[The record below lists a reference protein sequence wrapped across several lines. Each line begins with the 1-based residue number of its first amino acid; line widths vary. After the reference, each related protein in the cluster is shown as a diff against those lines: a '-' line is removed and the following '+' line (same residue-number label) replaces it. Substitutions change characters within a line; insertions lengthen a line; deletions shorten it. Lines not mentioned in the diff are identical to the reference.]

1 MLGKIVEL
9 AYTQALWQFIST
21 LAVSKV
27 QNSSQ
32 QAKENAAMT
41 LVYINALRSTLL
53 MIMSNMH
60 DKLFSINFVSAMAAT
75 KTDEEMIEFVQKQ
88 FVPLIKDT
96 EGAMDSLPGYMDG
109 IQPLVQMSSLLYHL
123 RKDRHVYVIQEMHS
137 MFCDKLNDTSFNEG
151 IHKLIMSVIAAL
163 MTQSEQALRM
173 YPILSGLGKCL
184 LTYKLLK

>member
-1 MLGKIVEL
+1 MAKIIGL
-9 AYTQALWQFIST
+9 AYSQALWQFIST

-53 MIMSNMH
+53 LIMNNMK
-60 DKLFSINFVSAMAAT
+60 DKLFSINFVSAMAAI
-75 KTDEEMIEFVQKQ
+75 KTDDEMKEFVQMQ
-88 FVPLIKDT
+88 FVPLIKDA
-96 EGAMDSLPGYMDG
+96 ENAIDNLPDYMDG

-123 RKDRHVYVIQEMHS
+123 RKDRHVFVIQEMHS
-137 MFCDKLNDTSFNEG
+137 MFCDKLKDTSFSEG

-163 MTQSEQALRM
+163 MTQSDQALRM
-173 YPILSGLGKCL
+173 YPILSGLGKL
-184 LTYKLLK
+184 F